1 MSEKAKELKN
11 ELVKNDMVKVSV
23 VEKNLYKKL
32 NKQIANAYASAE
44 KAYFQ
49 IACALYEINKKSL
62 FRAEKYKNITD
73 FSSTVYGMKST
84 QTYAYINIVE
94 TFGKI
99 NEDGSCTELKEE
111 YKDFT
116 PSKLARMVDI
126 PVKYLSWVKPEWTV
140 KEITEF
146 KNNVKD
152 DVILPAEDEAEEGEQ
167 ENLPI
172 NAPEEDD
179 SILDVSVDE
188 DCIFVAQFNSPE
200 DVIKYTDT
208 MKDLLNDFTADK
220 NFKGKKFHFEI
231 NLRWDK

>member
-1 MSEKAKELKN
+1 
-11 ELVKNDMVKVSV
+11 
-23 VEKNLYKKL
+23 
-32 NKQIANAYASAE
+32 
-44 KAYFQ
+44 
-49 IACALYEINKKSL
+49 
-62 FRAEKYKNITD
+62 
-73 FSSTVYGMKST
+73 
-84 QTYAYINIVE
+84 
-94 TFGKI
+94 
-99 NEDGSCTELKEE
+99 LKEE

-126 PVKYLSWVKPEWTV
+126 PVKYLSQVKPEWTV
-140 KEITEF
+140 KQITEF
-146 KNNVKD
+146 KNKMKD
-152 DVILPAEDEAEEGEQ
+152 DVILPAEDEAEDGEQ